1 MTIRRTAAC
10 MLLLLAAGCSF
21 LKRPDNHFY
30 SLDVVGPVN
39 PVAGRSGVPVALAAV
54 ELPPGLD
61 RREVVVRGAN
71 HEIEVRGTQQW
82 TTPLGEMA
90 LHTLAFDLAR
100 RLPDGMMV
108 LPGQPKPAA
117 AVRSLSV
124 VLEDL
129 APGSDRVFVLD
140 ARWALGT
147 PGAASRAGHERITVT
162 MDSME
167 SPAIATAMSNALATL
182 ADRLAAQL

>member
-1 MTIRRTAAC
+1 MTLRRTAAC
-10 MLLLLAAGCSF
+10 LLLFAAGCSF
-21 LKRPDNHFY
+21 LKRPDNRFF
-30 SLDVVGPVN
+30 SLDVVGP
-39 PVAGRSGVPVALAAV
+39 AGPAAARAGGAVVLAGV

-61 RREVVVRGAN
+61 RREIVVRGAN
-71 HEIEVRGTQQW
+71 HEIQVRGTHQW
-82 TTPLGEMA
+82 TTPLGEMV

-117 AVRSLSV
+117 SARSLSI
-124 VLEDL
+124 VLEDI
-129 APGSDRVFVLD
+129 APGNDRVFVLD
-140 ARWALGT
+140 AHWTLGT
-147 PGAASRAGHERITVT
+147 PGAAARAGHEHITVT

-167 SPAIATAMSNALATL
+167 SPAIAAAMSNALGTL